1 MTDLVDGVS
10 VREDVVRPELKA
22 AVDWSLQQLL
32 VRIRRRPK
40 LENPLLYLS
49 EKLSEYSN
57 NFRDAI
63 DDEEREKVKGILG
76 LRNKRRDIVL
86 DSKKTP
92 SGNKTSLSAE
102 DQESIVPYFEQHPYF
117 KHMDRSILAKIASR
131 MVEKNLALGEALCTA
146 GAQAGFAYIVKSG
159 EFGTIAPQPPAK
171 EEATKTGEG
180 ESKEAASTDAAETK
194 ETAKEA
200 SGETKDTAAGESKEK
215 TETASKTE
223 TKTGAVTDQPKDAVE
238 TKVEPQ
244 PTEAFVSEGIISAG
258 ALLHGMKVPGTLV
271 VRSETAAV
279 WAISR
284 ADFKSI
290 VAEEITQRDEQAIA
304 SLKHE
309 GFFKNLDERER
320 KQVLQACNESTF
332 SKGQLIMD
340 EDSKN
345 TDDIYVIKSGVVAF
359 SCNEGTRT
367 LKQGEVFGEEALL
380 YTEETSY
387 RRGEATA
394 MDDETTILAI
404 KRDAF
409 DRMIGPM
416 VDILRRDPQQYS
428 LYEEEVDPQAIIPGK
443 GRQGRRN
450 VVFETKSI
458 EVEVESTSPKKSL
471 LSPKPPRKK
480 KPQQSTPRSSAAK
493 GQKGGPSGDK
503 LREASHFFGSLD
515 SYDRAAVTRTMKM
528 AQHKAGDVIAKKG
541 EAGNVC
547 IFVMS
552 GSITRRSEEGGS
564 DEQVFGPG
572 SVLGVYN
579 LLYPT
584 DWGGDLVATCAEEE
598 TVVCWSIDRET
609 YKQRLYD
616 SRKKRYDDYVR
627 YMKVKVLSVLT
638 RQECLTLCQAVSV
651 EIFQVDDVIV
661 NKGSKGEKMYI
672 LMQGELESRTTA
684 DGEGKKMKKGESF
697 GDAALM
703 GQIAYR
709 CTVKASKKS
718 QVMSI
723 HREHFTRLV
732 GQLKI
737 LLTRNSKLY
746 AEYDRKYQKSQYA
759 DNVSPLKTKSS
770 DESKTE
776 SKR

>member
-1 MTDLVDGVS
+1 M
-10 VREDVVRPELKA
+10 
-22 AVDWSLQQLL
+22 
-32 VRIRRRPK
+32 
-40 LENPLLYLS
+40 
-49 EKLSEYSN
+49 
-57 NFRDAI
+57 
-63 DDEEREKVKGILG
+63 
-76 LRNKRRDIVL
+76 
-86 DSKKTP
+86 
-92 SGNKTSLSAE
+92 
-102 DQESIVPYFEQHPYF
+102 
-117 KHMDRSILAKIASR
+117 
-131 MVEKNLALGEALCTA
+131 
-146 GAQAGFAYIVKSG
+146 
-159 EFGTIAPQPPAK
+159 
-171 EEATKTGEG
+171 
-180 ESKEAASTDAAETK
+180 
-194 ETAKEA
+194 
-200 SGETKDTAAGESKEK
+200 
-215 TETASKTE
+215 
-223 TKTGAVTDQPKDAVE
+223 
-238 TKVEPQ
+238 
-244 PTEAFVSEGIISAG
+244 
-258 ALLHGMKVPGTLV
+258 
-271 VRSETAAV
+271 
-279 WAISR
+279 
-284 ADFKSI
+284 
-290 VAEEITQRDEQAIA
+290 
-304 SLKHE
+304 
-309 GFFKNLDERER
+309 
-320 KQVLQACNESTF
+320 
-332 SKGQLIMD
+332 
-340 EDSKN
+340 
-345 TDDIYVIKSGVVAF
+345 
-359 SCNEGTRT
+359 
-367 LKQGEVFGEEALL
+367 
-380 YTEETSY
+380 
-387 RRGEATA
+387 
-394 MDDETTILAI
+394 
-404 KRDAF
+404 
-409 DRMIGPM
+409 
-416 VDILRRDPQQYS
+416 
-428 LYEEEVDPQAIIPGK
+428 
-443 GRQGRRN
+443 
-450 VVFETKSI
+450 
-458 EVEVESTSPKKSL
+458 
-471 LSPKPPRKK
+471 
-480 KPQQSTPRSSAAK
+480 
-493 GQKGGPSGDK
+493 
-503 LREASHFFGSLD
+503 
-515 SYDRAAVTRTMKM
+515 
-528 AQHKAGDVIAKKG
+528 
-541 EAGNVC
+541 C